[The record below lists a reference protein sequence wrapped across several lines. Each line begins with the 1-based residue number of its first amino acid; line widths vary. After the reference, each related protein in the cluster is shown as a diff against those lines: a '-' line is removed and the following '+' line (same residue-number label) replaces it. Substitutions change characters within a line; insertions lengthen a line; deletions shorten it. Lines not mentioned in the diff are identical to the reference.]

1 MEVYTYLKK
10 SWMAEEYK
18 CKNFNSQVQ
27 YHDIVEQNLSMLYPY
42 INVHKIGKIMQVWH
56 KIEAPPESNMLVI
69 VIAHIF
75 CATKY

>member
-18 CKNFNSQVQ
+18 CKNFNYQVQ

-42 INVHKIGKIMQVWH
+42 INVHKIGKIKQVWH
-56 KIEAPPESNMLVI
+56 KIEAPRNQT
-69 VIAHIF
+69 
-75 CATKY
+75 CQ